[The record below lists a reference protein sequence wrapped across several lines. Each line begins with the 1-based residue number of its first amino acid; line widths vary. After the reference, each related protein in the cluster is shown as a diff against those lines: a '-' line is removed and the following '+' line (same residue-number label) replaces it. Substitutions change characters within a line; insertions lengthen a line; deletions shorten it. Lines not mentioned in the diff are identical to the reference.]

1 MTDRTR
7 PGTKPSASAGFTLLE
22 MILALV
28 IFGMIAAIVYSAFY
42 FGHRAVTSGERA
54 ADENARTRLAEEMLG
69 RQLRSAVY
77 YHAVHDEEHIA
88 FFLGYSDGMMFVTS
102 APQSRGGTGLAAVA
116 YRVVDGR
123 LVMEERTNFTPDE
136 LYDAP
141 ADASVER
148 AVLLEGFTSLR
159 MEYLPREEVDLGW
172 TDKWDARDED
182 DLPAAVRVTIDGL
195 PFFRGQSWIR
205 EIPLLTM
212 AYGWGTDEFKEPPDE
227 QDDDDEDEGGTT
239 TTGETDDSRDA
250 TGDDTD
256 TDDPESDGH

>member
-1 MTDRTR
+1 MTTRTLPAAKP
-7 PGTKPSASAGFTLLE
+7 PGSAGFTLLE
-22 MILALV
+22 MVLALV
-28 IFGMIAAIVYSAFY
+28 IFGMIAVLVYSAFY

-77 YHAVHDEEHIA
+77 YHAIFDEEQIA

-102 APQSRGGTGLAAVA
+102 APQSRGGTGLAAVT

-123 LVMEERTNFTPDE
+123 FVLEERTNFTPDD

-141 ADASVER
+141 ADAPVDR

-159 MEYLPREEVDLGW
+159 MEYLPREEIDLGW
-172 TDKWDARDED
+172 SDKWDARDED
-182 DLPAAVRVTIDGL
+182 DLPAAVRVTVDGL
-195 PFFRGQSWIR
+195 PFFGGQPWIR

-227 QDDDDEDEGGTT
+227 QDDDDEDEVGLTT
-239 TTGETDDSRDA
+239 TTGEPDEPDD
-250 TGDDTD
+250 GDDGGGE
-256 TDDPESDGH
+256 PEE